1 MPTDLADVRQASVLV
16 ERTVERFGRLDV
28 LVNNAGVM
36 LIGPVLGSPLEEW
49 QAMVDLNVTAL
60 MACTHTALPHL
71 VEAAAS
77 GPRQVADIVNVS
89 SVAGRKVSPGG
100 AVYSATKYAVGAFSE
115 GLRQELATRR
125 VRVTVVEPGLT
136 DTELTHH
143 IRPEV
148 LAPMQAALDQMP
160 SIGANDVA
168 TAIAF
173 AVTRPAQVAVNDLV
187 VRPTMQER

>member
-1 MPTDLADVRQASVLV
+1 
-16 ERTVERFGRLDV
+16 
-28 LVNNAGVM
+28 
-36 LIGPVLGSPLEEW
+36 
-49 QAMVDLNVTAL
+49 

-71 VEAAAS
+71 VEAAADRS
-77 GPRQVADIVNVS
+77 APGRRHRQRELGRGPQ
-89 SVAGRKVSPGG
+89 GQPGG
-100 AVYSATKYAVGAFSE
+100 AVYSATKFAVGAFSE

-125 VRVTVVEPGLT
+125 VRVTLVEPGLT

-168 TAIAF
+168 AAIAF
-173 AVTRPAQVAVNDLV
+173 AVTRPAQVAINDLV